1 MSTPND
7 ERGCDAIPPKRAA
20 EVGESAAD
28 VRSNVARRDMV
39 KALYRYIWKISA
51 RDQIVLSLMSA
62 AVFALELVPL
72 ELQRRI
78 VNAAVHH
85 QDFHL
90 IVDLCLVYLAVALVH
105 GGLKLGTN
113 IYKGSVSE
121 ATNKDLRLKMEP
133 VMASGRE
140 SGRSIGD
147 RGVHISMIVSE
158 VEAVGGFA
166 GTSFSDPVLNAG
178 VLLSVFGYML
188 YVQPWMAA
196 IAMVMFLPQL
206 LVIPTL
212 QEAIN
217 RRTEQRIQT
226 LRALSSDI
234 LRETSDAGAHPR
246 RGRFRRRIAVVYVLN
261 VQIVVRKF
269 GMNFVMNLLYTL
281 GLIGILG
288 VGGWMVL
295 NGRTEVGT
303 IVAFIS
309 GVNRMNTPWR
319 DLMTWLREVTNAG
332 TKYRLIVEQLDG
344 GAATPA

>member
-1 MSTPND
+1 
-7 ERGCDAIPPKRAA
+7 
-20 EVGESAAD
+20 
-28 VRSNVARRDMV
+28 MV

-62 AVFALELVPL
+62 GVFALELVPL

-85 QDFHL
+85 QDFDL
-90 IVDLCLVYLAVALVH
+90 IIKLCLVYLTVALVH
-105 GGLKLGTN
+105 GGLKLVTN
-113 IYKGSVSE
+113 VYKGSVSE
-121 ATNKDLRLKMEP
+121 ATNKDLRLKMQP
-133 VMASGRE
+133 VMASELE
-140 SGRSIGD
+140 SGRSIRD
-147 RGVHISMIVSE
+147 EGVRISIIVSE

-178 VLLSVFGYML
+178 ILLSVIGYML

-196 IAMVMFLPQL
+196 IALVMFLPQL
-206 LVIPTL
+206 LVIPPL

-234 LRETSDAGAHPR
+234 LHEARDPTTQPR
-246 RGRFRRRIAVVYVLN
+246 RGEFRRRIALVYVLN
-261 VQIVVRKF
+261 VQIFVRKF
-269 GMNFVMNLLYTL
+269 GINFLMNLLYTL
-281 GLIGILG
+281 GLIAILG
-288 VGGWMVL
+288 VGSWMVL

-309 GVNRMNTPWR
+309 GLNRMNTPWR
-319 DLMTWLREVTNAG
+319 DLMTWLRDVTNAG
-332 TKYRLIVEQLDG
+332 TKYRLIVEQLAR
-344 GAATPA
+344 AAVTPA

>member
-1 MSTPND
+1 MPND
-7 ERGCDAIPPKRAA
+7 ERSSDEIPLKPVAG
-20 EVGESAAD
+20 VGQSADD
-28 VRSNVARRDMV
+28 VRLKVTRSAMV

-51 RDQIVLSLMSA
+51 RDQILLSLMSVG
-62 AVFALELVPL
+62 VFVLELVPL

-78 VNAAVHH
+78 VNTAVHH
-85 QDFHL
+85 QNFHL
-90 IVDLCLVYLAVALVH
+90 IIKLCLIYLAVALVH

-133 VMASGRE
+133 VMTSGLE

-147 RGVHISMIVSE
+147 RGVRISMIVSE

-166 GTSFSDPVLNAG
+166 GTSFSDPILNAG

-196 IAMVMFLPQL
+196 IALVMFLPQL

-217 RRTEQRIQT
+217 QRTEQRIQT

-234 LRETSDAGAHPR
+234 LHEASDPAARPH
-246 RGRFRRRIAVVYVLN
+246 RGKFRRRIAFVYVLN
-261 VQIVVRKF
+261 VQIVVRKY
-269 GMNFVMNLLYTL
+269 GINFVMNLLYTL

-332 TKYRLIVEQLDG
+332 TKYGLIVEQLDS
-344 GAATPA
+344 AAVTRG

>member
-1 MSTPND
+1 MPND
-7 ERGCDAIPPKRAA
+7 ERNSDEIPLKPVA
-20 EVGESAAD
+20 EMGESADD
-28 VRSNVARRDMV
+28 VRPNVARSAMV
-39 KALYRYIWKISA
+39 KALYRYIWRISA
-51 RDQIVLSLMSA
+51 RDQIFLSLMSA
-62 AVFALELVPL
+62 GVFALELVPL

-78 VNAAVHH
+78 VNTAVHH
-85 QDFHL
+85 QNLDL
-90 IVDLCLVYLAVALVH
+90 IIKLCLIYLAVALVH

-133 VMASGRE
+133 VMASGLE
-140 SGRSIGD
+140 SGRPIGD
-147 RGVHISMIVSE
+147 EGVRISMIVSE

-178 VLLSVFGYML
+178 ILLSVFGYML

-196 IAMVMFLPQL
+196 IAVVMFLPQL

-217 RRTEQRIQT
+217 QRTEQRIQT

-234 LRETSDAGAHPR
+234 IDEASDPAARPR
-246 RGRFRRRIAVVYVLN
+246 RGRFRRRIAFVYVLN

-269 GMNFVMNLLYTL
+269 GINFVMNLLYTL

-309 GVNRMNTPWR
+309 GLNRMNTPWR

-332 TKYRLIVEQLDG
+332 TKYRLIVEQLESV
-344 GAATPA
+344 APTRA